1 MEGRETAIA
10 KRNYN
15 RERQAKY
22 QMLVAAGFDTQT
34 ARRARSWS
42 WNRIFLELAGIQDT
56 SFIKRAFQDVPSRE
70 RYKQQYHLLRSAGY
84 TSAEAKRLRTKPPEI
99 IQFLVAVGRQRK
111 ASSGLVWNYMP
122 FDKGYTQPFA
132 YKVHYEEIDE
142 ETGEKSDRW
151 ITIISH
157 EEQTPESV
165 QQWVLEIDQDYG
177 KRVSRIIEII
187 PMRAGLPGGV
197 R

>member
-1 MEGRETAIA
+1 
-10 KRNYN
+10 
-15 RERQAKY
+15 
-22 QMLVAAGFDTQT
+22 MLVAAGFDTGT

-56 SFIKRAFQDVPSRE
+56 SFIKRAFQDIPSRE

-84 TSAEAKRLRTKPPEI
+84 TSAEAKRLRTKPPEHV
-99 IQFLVAVGRQRK
+99 QFLVAVGRQRRT
-111 ASSGLVWNYMP
+111 VRTPIWNYQP

-132 YKVHYEEIDE
+132 YKVQYEETNE
-142 ETGEKSDRW
+142 ETGEKSYRW
-151 ITIISH
+151 ITIISDQ
-157 EEQTPESV
+157 EQTPASLEK
-165 QQWVLEIDQDYG
+165 WVMEITPNYG
-177 KRVSRIIEII
+177 KRFTGIIDIV